1 MKSHKPLYV
10 LIVDDEDSFRK
21 VLSAILVEDGI
32 DVEECNSGEGALV
45 ELKQNRFDVIVLDY
59 KMEGITGLN
68 VLQWMNEQK
77 VESPVI
83 MLTGAGSDDIA
94 IEALK
99 FGAYD
104 YIRKE
109 LFDSKHFPLI
119 VRGVYER
126 FLLKKERDLESY
138 LDHGREK
145 DLTSLQLLRD
155 TSSFLAHQ
163 LNVVLSDISSVL
175 NESETQLKPILPDNT
190 KKLLDKSFFE
200 VRQGLNLIAVMTK
213 SLVDLSR
220 LIYDQFQGTQNT
232 QQAEDVLRQQIK
244 TLQQSFKP
252 PQE

>member
-1 MKSHKPLYV
+1 MKTHRPLYV

-21 VLSAILVEDGI
+21 TLSRVLTKAGL

-45 ELKQNRFDVIVLDY
+45 ELTHNRFDVIVLDHR
-59 KMEGITGLN
+59 MEGISGLN

-77 VESPVI
+77 IETPVI

-94 IEALK
+94 VEAIK

-109 LFDSKHFPLI
+109 LFDLQHFPLI
-119 VRGVYER
+119 VKGVYER
-126 FLLKKERDLESY
+126 YLLKKEKERQTYLERSK
-138 LDHGREK
+138 EK

-163 LNVVLSDISSVL
+163 VNIVLSDISAEL
-175 NESETQLKPILPDNT
+175 KESEDQLTPTLSDDA
-190 KKLLDKSFFE
+190 KKVLEKGLTE
-200 VRQGLNLIAVMTK
+200 VRQRLNVIGVMTK

-220 LIYDQFQGTQNT
+220 LLYEQFQGTQDT
-232 QQAEDVLRQQIK
+232 RQAEDVLRQQVK
-244 TLQQSFKP
+244 SLQNSFNPP
-252 PQE
+252 PQ